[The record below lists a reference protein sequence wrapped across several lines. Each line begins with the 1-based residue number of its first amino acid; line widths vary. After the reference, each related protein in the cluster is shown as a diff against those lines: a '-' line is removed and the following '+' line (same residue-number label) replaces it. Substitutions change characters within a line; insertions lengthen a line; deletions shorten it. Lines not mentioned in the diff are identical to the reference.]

1 MGILSGAQ
9 TEKTILELIKSCKS
23 FSIAVAWAT
32 SNAVFQAIKAH
43 ENKLGTMIVGID
55 FWQTHPDVLLWMKKS
70 GKSNMF
76 VGQAK
81 GGVFHPKVFLFE
93 FDDSKETDTLVIGS
107 ANLTAAAFSKNEE
120 ACVRVK
126 VEKNDRSA
134 ASLITGWTKNGI
146 PIDAFDI
153 SDYRKNYL
161 VKGRSV
167 RQLLNVRGSEEFREN
182 PDLLKLSFEEYY
194 MLCTKDPYHYFQSR
208 LALLDYCAK
217 PNLSYD
223 EFRCVAGLAPSLAT
237 DNELEYGLFGS
248 MGADASFRD
257 TIFHRTHWQVM
268 NALYQGLSSTGVI
281 TRARAEQFIKDV
293 ENHVN
298 HCFGNQYK
306 KTNHLSAASRL
317 LAMRRPDLFFCVNG
331 ANSKRLADDLG
342 ITVNGK
348 RGIKTVDGYLDAVEM
363 LRNSSWG
370 MSRPPSKAMAEEELN
385 RCWNGR
391 VAMIDALY
399 YEPV

>member
-9 TEKTILELIKSCKS
+9 TEKTILELINSCKS

-93 FDDSKETDTLVIGS
+93 FDESKETDTLVIGS

-134 ASLITGWTKNGI
+134 ASLITGWAKNGI

-153 SDYRKNYL
+153 SDYRENYL

-167 RQLLNVRGSEEFREN
+167 RQSLNARGSEEFREN

-208 LALLDYCAK
+208 LALLDFCAK
-217 PNLSYD
+217 PNHSYD
-223 EFRCVAGLAPSLAT
+223 EFRCVAGIALAPAP
-237 DNELEYGLFGS
+237 DDELDYGLFGS

-257 TIFHRTHWQVM
+257 TILHRTHWQVL
-268 NALYQGLSSTGVI
+268 NTLYQRLSSKGVI
-281 TRARAEQFIKDV
+281 TRVHAKQFIEDV
-293 ENHVN
+293 EGHINL
-298 HCFGNQYK
+298 CFGNQYK
-306 KTNHLSAASRL
+306 KTNHPSAATRL
-317 LAMRRPDLFFCVNG
+317 LAMKRPDQFFCVNG

-342 ITVNGK
+342 ISVNGK
-348 RGIKTVDGYLDAVEM
+348 RGIRSIDGYLDAVEM
-363 LRNSSWG
+363 LQNSTWG
-370 MSRPPSKAMAEEELN
+370 RSRLPDKNTADEDQN
-385 RCWNGR
+385 RCWRGR